1 MNDAIDFPVLP
12 GDVAVLCG
20 GPGSE
25 REVSLA
31 SGREV
36 HEALSRLGLENKL
49 VIVPENNAAGFLEQL
64 DCGLAVMM
72 LHGEFGEDGTA
83 QEILE
88 ERGVF
93 YTGSGPEVCRLA
105 MDKAASKELFRAA
118 GVATPNGIVVR
129 SADAAGTAVR
139 AAGLR
144 YPLFVKP
151 NFGGSSVGV
160 SPVDSPENLSGAVE
174 QALSGGG
181 PALVEEMIV
190 GREMTAGWLDGKVL
204 PFIEMEAAAKFYD
217 YHAKYESEK
226 TRYHCPAELEPEMME
241 KTTRLMEK
249 VASLMG
255 VRDLARIDFI
265 LTEKGPVILEVNA
278 LPGFTS
284 HSLLPLAASR
294 AGIGMEKLC
303 LSLVAMAAERSFP
316 RLRVLPASCEEDEE
330 DESEIIDF
338 HFVDWKRVGV

>member
-1 MNDAIDFPVLP
+1 MDNAMELPVLP
-12 GDVAVLCG
+12 GEVAILCG

-25 REVSLA
+25 REVSLD
-31 SGREV
+31 SGRAV
-36 HEALSRLGLENKL
+36 HEALATLGLENRL
-49 VIVPENNAAGFLEQL
+49 VVVPENNAVDFLENL

-88 ERGVF
+88 SRGIC
-93 YTGSGPEVCRLA
+93 YTGSNSDACRLA

-118 GVATPNGIVVR
+118 GILTPKGVVVR
-129 SADAAGTAVR
+129 SAKAAEACVR

-160 SPVDSPENLSGAVE
+160 SPVESPDGLAAAVE
-174 QALSGGG
+174 KALTDGG
-181 PALVEEMIV
+181 PALVEETVV
-190 GREMTAGWLDGKVL
+190 GREMTAGWLDGRVL
-204 PFIEMEAAAKFYD
+204 PIIEMEAAGKFYD
-217 YHAKYESEK
+217 YDSKYKSEQ
-226 TRYHCPAELEPEMME
+226 TRYHCPADIDSAMQEEIV
-241 KTTRLMEK
+241 KTVEK
-249 VASLMG
+249 VTSLIG
-255 VRDLARIDFI
+255 VRDLARVDFI
-265 LTEKGPVILEVNA
+265 LTEKGPIVLEVNA

-284 HSLLPLAASR
+284 HSLLPMAASR
-294 AGIGMEKLC
+294 SGMDMDRLC

-316 RLRVLPASCEEDEE
+316 RLRVLPTSYGDDKE

-338 HFVDWKRVGV
+338 HFIDWKRVGV